1 VDFDPIAPAYAAHR
15 RADPV
20 VVAAVLDGVRPG
32 RVLEAGSGTG
42 NYAIA
47 VHEATG
53 ADCTGIEPAREMLA
67 AARGRSS
74 AVRFVEGAA
83 ERLPFADGEFDVVFS
98 VDVAHQVAD
107 FEASVRESF
116 RVLRPGGAFVTVT
129 DDEDTIRSRLHATYF
144 PEIVAVEL
152 ARYPDPAR
160 IRAALEA
167 AGFRHVTEAKTES
180 RLVVTDPGPHR
191 DRAFSSL
198 HLIPEESFRRGLERL
213 ERDLGRGPLEEV
225 SRKLVVRAR
234 RPDAQ
239 WCAGAATG
247 GC

>member
-20 VVAAVLDGVRPG
+20 VVAAVLDGVRTG
-32 RVLEAGSGTG
+32 RVLEVGAGTG

-47 VHEATG
+47 VHEVTG
-53 ADCTGIEPAREMLA
+53 VDCTAIEPSREMLA
-67 AARGRSS
+67 VAQERSS
-74 AVRFVEGAA
+74 AVRFVGAVA
-83 ERLPFADGEFDVVFS
+83 ERLPFADGEFDLVFS
-98 VDVAHQVAD
+98 VDVAHQVGD

-116 RVLRPGGAFVTVT
+116 RVLLPGGSCVTVT
-129 DDEDTIRSRLHATYF
+129 DDEDTIRSRLHAAYF

-152 ARYPDPAR
+152 ARYPAPAR

-167 AGFRHVTEAKTES
+167 AGFEHVTEEKTES
-180 RLVVTDPGPHR
+180 RLVVTDAGPHR

-213 ERDLGRGPLEEV
+213 ERDLERGPLEEI
-225 SRKLVVRAR
+225 SRKLVVRGR
-234 RPDAQ
+234 RPS
-239 WCAGAATG
+239 
-247 GC
+247 

>member
-20 VVAAVLDGVRPG
+20 VVGAILQGAGLDPCS
-32 RVLEAGSGTG
+32 RVLELGCGTG

-47 VHEATG
+47 VHAATG
-53 ADCTGIEPAREMLA
+53 CVSVGVDPSGAMLGV
-67 AARGRSS
+67 GRKRTPH
-74 AVRFVEGAA
+74 VNLVECAA
-83 ERLPFADGEFDVVFS
+83 ESLPLPSGSFDLVFS
-98 VDVAHQVAD
+98 VDVAHQVDD

-116 RVLRPGGAFVTVT
+116 RVLRAGGSFVTVT

-152 ARYPDPAR
+152 ARYPEPAR
-160 IRAALEA
+160 IRAALQA
-167 AGFRHVTEAKTES
+167 AGFRQVIEEKTES
-180 RLVVTDPGPHR
+180 RLVVTDSGPHR
-191 DRAFSSL
+191 ERAYSSL

-213 ERDLGRGPLEEV
+213 ERDLQRGPLEEI

-234 RPDAQ
+234 SPRS
-239 WCAGAATG
+239 
-247 GC
+247 